1 MNISATASWIAFS
14 QGQQIAQGQA
24 CDVVGQVKAFSDAHP
39 ERPLMIVDALNGQTV
54 ELDLRGPLASVLQ
67 QLQYSTTPVP
77 TEEAAMEDSP
87 RGPGRPRLGVVG
99 REVTLLPRHWDW
111 LASQPGG
118 ASVALRKIVE
128 RAKKE
133 SAEADR
139 RRQAVELAYR
149 FMSLL
154 GSSEPGFEEASRV
167 LFAGDLDKLQR
178 EVAHWPEDV
187 RKQVLSMAGRALL
200 PSAAETPPTM
210 K

>member
-1 MNISATASWIAFS
+1 MNISATADWIAFS

-24 CDVVGQVKAFSDAHP
+24 CDVAGQVKAFFDAHP
-39 ERPLMIVDALNGQTV
+39 ERPLLIVDAHTGQTV

-67 QLQYSTTPVP
+67 QLQSPTPSVP
-77 TEEAAMEDSP
+77 SEEAATEESP

-133 SAEADR
+133 SADADR
-139 RRQAVELAYR
+139 RRQAVEVAYR

-154 GSSEPGFEEASRV
+154 GGSEPGFEEASRA

-178 EVAHWPEDV
+178 EVAYWPEDV
-187 RKQVLSMAGRALL
+187 RKQVLSTAGRAL
-200 PSAAETPPTM
+200 PSAAETPFATE
-210 K
+210 